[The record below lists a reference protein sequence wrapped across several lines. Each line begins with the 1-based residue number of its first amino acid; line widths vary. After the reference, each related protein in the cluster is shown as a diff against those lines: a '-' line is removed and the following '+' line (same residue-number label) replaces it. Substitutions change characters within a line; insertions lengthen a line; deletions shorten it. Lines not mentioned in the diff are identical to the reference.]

1 MTFLQ
6 KIFNLFHKNKKE
18 IEELRSQL
26 DLKEGELIAQIE
38 LTEQLK
44 RENKR
49 LEIQLQ
55 YATYYLEEER
65 EKNNGSSVIY

>member
-6 KIFNLFHKNKKE
+6 KIFSLFHKDKRE

-65 EKNNGSSVIY
+65 EKNNGSSAIY

>member
-6 KIFNLFHKNKKE
+6 KIFSLFHKDKRE

>member
-6 KIFNLFHKNKKE
+6 KIFNLFHKNKRE

-65 EKNNGSSVIY
+65 EKNSRSSAIY

>member
-6 KIFNLFHKNKKE
+6 KIFSLFHKDKRE

-65 EKNNGSSVIY
+65 EKNSRSSAIY